1 MRTLTPAYLEAA
13 KAAGRYPNVKA
24 VIENVGTL
32 NGNNEILELHITKG
46 TTAKPEYFDTMLALS
61 ATCRITV
68 DRRRIADE
76 SNIVAGKS
84 VEVYAAFNRP
94 DGVEIG
100 SALIGTFYMSSY
112 DNSDIINGII
122 TANDGILYTGVDFNP
137 EGLTYPLLMSDLLT
151 EAFRQSGYTLSGV
164 TLDID
169 PHVKRAPYKAE
180 EPVAEGMQGSPYTC
194 REIISRIAAINL
206 GALYMD
212 EHGAPQTIKYTTVG
226 NNVVNN
232 NMILDFRHGSEN
244 FGITQIRI
252 FKSEERMAKKNTSY
266 KKLAYAPRFENMDSI
281 SSGSDWHDEIDA
293 AASEIVGKSWTTGT
307 LTMRGV
313 GELEI
318 GDIVTIGTTN
328 LLISGIVYDFVNG
341 CFNETLYSFA
351 WTYEEY
357 LMSHP
362 PIVNNTGTVKMM
374 QIFASALD
382 PILQSSNIVRVGD
395 VWNALKSATSNEI
408 VKSYKRVKN
417 TTTGEDEWQEQYTVP
432 TGGSG
437 VGRNVGNHNEIFNV
451 NEGEADS
458 STINGDSRYDYNH
471 ATGRGHTING
481 SNNTSVGGYHNSV
494 SGGYCLN
501 VYGAEITVA
510 GLNPRCSWIAGDTLT
525 VQGSGITS
533 SVIVGQSSTVSTS
546 NCRANIISVS
556 SGTIGGDIY
565 SSIIETQDSTVLSM
579 DSSIFVGKYSN
590 IGGNIFCS
598 AIFGYDHAISTAY
611 QALVSGRGASVTNST
626 RMAIGDGTKQSP
638 ENIFHI
644 DSSGNVT
651 ATSYNTFAADYAE
664 MFEWADGNRDNADRR
679 GMLVAL
685 YGDMILPAHGDDF
698 FGVVSAAPSVIGNN
712 PQHWHKRYKKD
723 VFGAEI
729 RDEKGERIESDEY
742 DPDREYIP
750 RSERPEWSPVGM
762 VGRLVI
768 VDDGSC
774 KVGGYVSARHGV
786 GTKCYSKTAAKVLK
800 RIDDHHVEVLMTAR

>member
-24 VIENVGTL
+24 VIEDVGTL

-100 SALIGTFYMSSY
+100 SALIGTFYISSY

-151 EAFRQSGYTLSGV
+151 EAFSQSGYTLSGV

-169 PHVKRAPYKAE
+169 PHVKCAPYKAE

-212 EHGAPQTIKYTTVG
+212 EHGNPQTIKYTTVG
-226 NNVVNN
+226 NNVITN

-244 FGITQIRI
+244 FGITQIRV
-252 FKSEERMAKKNTSY
+252 FKSEERMAKKNTAY

-374 QIFASALD
+374 QIFASVTD
-382 PILQSSNIVRVGD
+382 PLLLATNVVRVGD
-395 VWNALKSATSNEI
+395 VWNVLESATSNALK
-408 VKSYKRVKN
+408 KSYKRVKN
-417 TTTGEDEWQEQYTVP
+417 TATGEDEWEEQYTVSGG
-432 TGGSG
+432 GGSG
-437 VGRNVGNHNEIFNV
+437 VGRADSNHNEWFNYYD
-451 NEGEADS
+451 GETGTC
-458 STINGDSRYDYNH
+458 TING
-471 ATGRGHTING
+471 G
-481 SNNTSVGGYHNSV
+481 SGNRAGGYNNTLNGCTYS
-494 SGGYCLN
+494 N
-501 VYGAEITVA
+501 VYGSGISVTQYYYCWV
-510 GLNPRCSWIAGDTLT
+510 GGDTVT
-525 VQGSGITS
+525 GSASVKSLIYGNVITCDAARHS
-533 SVIVGQSSTVSTS
+533 LVVGYDL
-546 NCRANIISVS
+546 
-556 SGTIGGDIY
+556 TIGGIDFCWVGGEY
-565 SSIIETQDSTVLSM
+565 NSVTGGYNTNNSIVHGVSITVTRA
-579 DSSIFVGKYSN
+579 FA
-590 IGGNIFCS
+590 S
-598 AIFGYDHAISTAY
+598 AIFGYQHNISNAY
-611 QALVSGRGASVTNST
+611 EALVSGRGASVASNT
-626 RMAIGDGTKQSP
+626 RMAIGDGSNQSP
-638 ENIFHI
+638 RNIFHI

-698 FGVVSAAPSVIGNN
+698 FGVVSAAPSVVGNN

-729 RDEKGERIESDEY
+729 RGENGKRIESDEY

-774 KVGGYVSARHGV
+774 KVGGYVSARHGI
-786 GTKCYSKTAAKVLK
+786 GTKCYAKTAAKVLK
-800 RIDDHHVEVLMTAR
+800 RIDEKHVEVLLKAGW